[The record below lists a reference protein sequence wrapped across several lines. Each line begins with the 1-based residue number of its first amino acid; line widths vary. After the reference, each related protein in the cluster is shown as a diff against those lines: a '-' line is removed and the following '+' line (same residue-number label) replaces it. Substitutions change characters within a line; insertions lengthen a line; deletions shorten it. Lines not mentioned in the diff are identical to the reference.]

1 MQSNNQQW
9 RKQGIIICV
18 LILFLTS
25 TWVTPLLQAQDNAG
39 QPTLQRN
46 NLLTLQNESLS
57 WFQHHLNHSTGQLSV
72 EENLS
77 FIDQILTSHILVS
90 YASKIPTSTEVL
102 TISIEGI
109 LETYSKNETNFS
121 LLDHAYLLNLLHMV
135 PSSLSAE
142 STKER
147 IADHILSSK
156 NDQQLINTTPV
167 LSKDAAIALTA
178 LSNHY
183 DFTYNYSKQQ
193 EIKTIIETYDQIINT
208 SLNQIEENTS
218 LNENNQAF
226 VLSYFTTPLT
236 IIHTIDESIINASF
250 LTTKINNNLRNN
262 QHTSGSDQGLGQFNL
277 TTQLTSFLVQ
287 LQCITSMNHA
297 YNLSKTTADTK
308 NTSRFK
314 ESLILGLIHI
324 KNERTNDH
332 HEPLTPQEH
341 LHLLVTLDNV
351 LSVLPQTN
359 WTFLWDANSNQLL
372 EGRTLETSSTLWTV
386 LTIGVMGSIGLLA
399 LVFIIISLYYKNK
412 R

>member
-9 RKQGIIICV
+9 RKQGIIIGV

-25 TWVTPLLQAQDNAG
+25 TFVTPLLQAQDNAG

-46 NLLTLQNESLS
+46 NLLTLQNESLN

-77 FIDQILTSHILVS
+77 FIDQMLTSHILVS
-90 YASKIPTSTEVL
+90 SASKIPSSTEVL
-102 TISIEGI
+102 ITSIEGI
-109 LETYSKNETNFS
+109 LETYSKNETNYS
-121 LLDHAYLLNLLHMV
+121 LIDHAYLLNLLHIV

-156 NDQQLINTTPV
+156 NDQHLINTTPV

-178 LSNHY
+178 LSHHY

-193 EIKTIIETYDQIINT
+193 EIKTIIETYGQIVNT
-208 SLNQIEENTS
+208 SLNQKEENTS
-218 LNENNQAF
+218 LYENDQAF
-226 VLSYFTTPLT
+226 ILSYFTTPFT
-236 IIHTIDESIINASF
+236 IIHTIDESIINAST
-250 LTTKINNNLRNN
+250 LITKINNNLRNN
-262 QHTSGSDQGLGQFNL
+262 QHMSGSDQELGQFNL

-287 LQCITSMNHA
+287 LQCITSMNQA

-314 ESLILGLIHI
+314 ESLILGLIYI
-324 KNERTNDH
+324 KNERTNDNH
-332 HEPLTPQEH
+332 KPLTPQEH
-341 LHLLVTLDNV
+341 LFLLLTLDNV

>member
-9 RKQGIIICV
+9 RKQGIIIGV

-25 TWVTPLLQAQDNAG
+25 TFITPLLQAQDNAG

-46 NLLTLQNESLS
+46 NLLTLQNESLN

-77 FIDQILTSHILVS
+77 FIDQMLTSHILVS
-90 YASKIPTSTEVL
+90 SASKIPSSTEIL
-102 TISIEGI
+102 ITSIEGI
-109 LETYSKNETNFS
+109 LETYSKNETNYS
-121 LLDHAYLLNLLHMV
+121 LIDHAYLLNLLHIV

-156 NDQQLINTTPV
+156 NDQHLINTTPV

-178 LSNHY
+178 LSHHY

-193 EIKTIIETYDQIINT
+193 EIKTIIETYGQIVNT
-208 SLNQIEENTS
+208 SLNQKEENTS
-218 LNENNQAF
+218 LYENDQAF
-226 VLSYFTTPLT
+226 ILSYFTTPFT
-236 IIHTIDESIINASF
+236 IIHTIDESIINAST

-262 QHTSGSDQGLGQFNL
+262 QHMSGSDQELGQFNL

-287 LQCITSMNHA
+287 LQCITSMNQA

-314 ESLILGLIHI
+314 ESLILGLIYI

-332 HEPLTPQEH
+332 HKPLTPQEH
-341 LHLLVTLDNV
+341 LFLLLTLDNV